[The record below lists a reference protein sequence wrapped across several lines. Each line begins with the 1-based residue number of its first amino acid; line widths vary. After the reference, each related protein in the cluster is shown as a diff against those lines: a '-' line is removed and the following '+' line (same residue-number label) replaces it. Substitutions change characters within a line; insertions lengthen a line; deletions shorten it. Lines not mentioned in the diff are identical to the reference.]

1 MHHLSSLLSFT
12 FKPVRLVAVLLL
24 LLAGNA
30 ARAQSVLSGTV
41 TDLQGKPLSGASVYL
56 DNTIDGGTTDST
68 GAFRFSTTEKGAQ
81 TLVVSGV
88 GYQNSGMPVNVDAPV
103 SGISIRLKAS
113 ATSLDEVTITAG
125 AFEASSDKD
134 KTVFKPLDIV
144 TTAGANADIVKAIQ
158 TLPGTQQQ
166 GSQTGLFVRGGDASE
181 AAVVVDELVVQNA
194 FFSSAP
200 GVAARS
206 RFSPFQFKGI
216 SFSSGGYSARYGQ
229 ALSSVLELNTLD
241 LPDKST
247 INTGFNMAGVYFSA
261 SKLWKNS
268 GGEAT
273 AYYNNLQPFYGIA
286 KTNFDFY
293 DVPKGG
299 GGSAKYAWK
308 PNKDGLIKVMGNF
321 QAFKSGIGVDNP
333 DSPGQRLDMGLNNVN
348 TYGSVSYRQM
358 FGSKWSLYTAGLYS
372 YNKGNNT
379 WDGMPTPQ
387 EDQRG
392 QLRLEVKRFFASKFN
407 LLVGTELQ
415 HFRYERSFG
424 SWWGNQFTENHLAGY
439 AEAEWS
445 PVRWLALRPGV
456 RVEHSTLLEQ
466 TNVSPRVSMAV
477 RTGRYSQVSLAGGLF
492 YQNPDVNYLLY
503 GYRPDFQEA
512 IHYIANWQYSKDNR
526 VLRLEAYYKDYRH
539 LVREYGTTEY
549 NPNNYRYAFGDVNN
563 SGKGYAK
570 GLEVF
575 WRDKKT
581 VKNLDYWLSYSYIDT
596 KRLYKNFTAEA
607 TPDFI
612 SDHNLNL
619 ITKYWIDKWQTSV
632 NMSYN
637 YASGRP
643 YYNPSNP
650 EFLGDRT
657 SDFHNL
663 SLTVNYLTHVKKW
676 FTVIYAGIDN
686 VTDRH
691 NIFGYRYSSDGQ
703 TRFPVRPALY
713 RSFFIGVNFSLTEF
727 DKDEL

>member
-1 MHHLSSLLSFT
+1 MQPRYALLST
-12 FKPVRLVAVLLL
+12 FHRPLQIALVFALMM
-24 LLAGNA
+24 ATGA
-30 ARAQSVLSGTV
+30 ANAQSVISGMV
-41 TDLQGKPLSGASVYL
+41 TDMQGKPLAGASVYL

-68 GAFRFSTTEKGAQ
+68 GAFKFSTTEKEAQ
-81 TLVVSGV
+81 TLVVSAV
-88 GYQNSGMPVNVDAPV
+88 GYQNGGMPITVNGDI
-103 SGISIRLKAS
+103 SGLAVKLKAS
-113 ATSLDEVTITAG
+113 AHSLDEVTITAG
-125 AFEASSDKD
+125 AFEASNDKD

-181 AAVVVDELVVQNA
+181 AAMVVDELVVQNA

-229 ALSSVLELNTLD
+229 ALSSVLELSTLD
-241 LPDKST
+241 LPEKST
-247 INTGFNMAGVYFSA
+247 INTGFNMAGIYFSG

-273 AYYNNLQPFYGIA
+273 AYYNNLQPFYGVA

-321 QAFKSGIGVDNP
+321 QTFKSGIGVDNP
-333 DSPGQRLDMGLNNVN
+333 DSPGQRLNVGINNVN
-348 TYGSVSYRQM
+348 TYGSISYRQM
-358 FGSKWSLYTAGLYS
+358 FGTKWSLYAAGLYS
-372 YNKGNNT
+372 YNKDDNT
-379 WDGMPTPQ
+379 WNGLPTPQ

-392 QLRLEVKRFFASKFN
+392 QLRLEAKHFFASKFN
-407 LLVGTELQ
+407 LLVGTEIQ
-415 HFRYERSFG
+415 NFHYQRRFDQWSNE
-424 SWWGNQFTENHLAGY
+424 FTETHAAGY

-445 PVRWLALRPGV
+445 PARWLAIRPGL
-456 RVEHSTLLEQ
+456 RFEHSTLLEQ
-466 TNVSPRVSMAV
+466 SSLSPRLSMAI

-512 IHYIANWQYSKDNR
+512 IHYIANWQLTKDNR
-526 VLRLEAYYKDYRH
+526 VLRIEAYYKDYRR
-539 LVREYGTTEY
+539 LVREYAATEY
-549 NPNNYRYAFGDVNN
+549 NPNNFRFVFADVNN

-570 GLEVF
+570 GLELF

-581 VKNLDYWLSYSYIDT
+581 VKNLDYWVSYSYIDT
-596 KRLYKNFTAEA
+596 KRLYRNFTDEA

-619 ITKYWIDKWQTSV
+619 ITKYWIDKLQTSINV
-632 NMSYN
+632 SYN

-643 YYNPSNP
+643 YYNPANP

-657 SDFHNL
+657 SDYHNL

-686 VTDRH
+686 VTNRH
-691 NIFGYRYSSDGQ
+691 NIFGYRYSTDGQ
-703 TRFPVRPALY
+703 TRYPVQPALY
-713 RSFFIGVNFSLTEF
+713 RSFFVGVNFSLTEF